1 MEWDAGAFM
10 RIAIGIFFLA
20 FAFGLTYALVRL
32 AGVLK
37 EVAVMLA
44 DMTKEIVPILTRV
57 QTTVDEVNSE
67 LGKIDAITGS
77 VVSLTGTIEST
88 TSAVQ
93 SAISTPVKKVAGFS
107 AGVGEA
113 VSAFIAG
120 RRKEP

>member
-20 FAFGLTYALVRL
+20 FAAGLAYALWRL

-37 EVAVMLA
+37 EVSTMLA
-44 DMTKEIVPILTRV
+44 DMTKEFVPILSRL

-67 LGKIDAITGS
+67 LGKIDEITGS
-77 VVSLTGTIEST
+77 VVHVTGAIENT

-93 SAISTPVKKVAGFS
+93 SAISAPVKKVAGFS

-113 VSAFIAG
+113 LSSFIAG

>member
-10 RIAIGIFFLA
+10 KIAIGIFFLA
-20 FAFGLTYALVRL
+20 FAAGLTFALFRL

-37 EVAVMLA
+37 EVSVMLA
-44 DMTKEIVPILTRV
+44 DMTKEFVPILSRF

-77 VVSLTGTIEST
+77 VVNLTGTIEST
-88 TSAVQ
+88 TAAVQ
-93 SAISTPVKKVAGFS
+93 SAISVPVKKVAGFS

-113 VSAFIAG
+113 FSSFVAG